1 MTRLWNE
8 FKTDVRVQFRNKLYH
23 IGIVISLLIAI
34 ALSQLVNM
42 EQLGNAFPAI
52 VVLIIGGTTMLYV
65 AGMLIFEKD
74 EGTISATIVTP
85 MRDTEY
91 LISKVGS
98 LVMLATFETFLS
110 LFGAMAILAFNE
122 PPIWPDPVWLLLG
135 IFSVGVVYTLV
146 GLAMVVRYR
155 SITEFMIP
163 MAIVA
168 VILQLP
174 FLYFFGLV
182 EHWSILVIPTSAPT
196 MVIMGAYRD
205 LAPWE
210 QTYALGYTL
219 LLLIALSVWAKA
231 AFDKHIIEKM
241 G

>member
-23 IGIVISLLIAI
+23 IGIIISLLVAV

-42 EQLGNAFPAI
+42 EQLGYAFPAL

-65 AGMLIFEKD
+65 AGMVIFEKD

-91 LISKVGS
+91 LISKVAS

-110 LFGAMAILAFNE
+110 LAGAMAILAFNE
-122 PPIWPDPVWLLLG
+122 PIIWPNPVWLVLG
-135 IFSVGVVYTLV
+135 IFAIGVVYTLV

-155 SITEFMIP
+155 SITEFLIP
-163 MAIVA
+163 MAVVA

-182 EHWSILVIPTSAPT
+182 THWSLLVIPTSAPT

-205 LAPWE
+205 LALWE
-210 QTYALGYTL
+210 QAYALLYTVL
-219 LLLIALSVWAKA
+219 LLNSLSIWAKA